1 MRSLDI
7 MTYWYILIVP
17 QRTWYFSTVMV
28 LFLTHKGGV
37 AQFVARRTRNLEVVG
52 SSPAKGSCCFLE
64 QEVLPSRLS
73 TG

>member
-37 AQFVARRTRNLEVVG
+37 AQFVARLTRNVEVG
-52 SSPAKGSCCFLE
+52 SSPTKGSCCFLE
-64 QEVLPSRLS
+64 QDVVPSWLN

>member
-7 MTYWYILIVP
+7 MTYWYMLIVP

-28 LFLTHKGGV
+28 LLQTHKGGV
-37 AQFVARRTRNLEVVG
+37 AQFVERLTRNVEVG
-52 SSPAKGSCCFLE
+52 SSPTKGSCCFLK
-64 QEVLPSRLS
+64 QEVLPFWLS